1 MDSKYYLLL
10 SLNTEDFETPMLDLY
25 EFDQYSQVWEKLQ
38 DELFYNR
45 VRWYQIFWGDTLMM
59 QKLVM

>member
-1 MDSKYYLLL
+1 MDAKYYLLL
-10 SLNTEDFETPMLDLY
+10 SVNTEDFETPMLDLY

-45 VRWYQIFWGDTLMM
+45 VRWYQIYWGDTLMM

>member
-10 SLNTEDFETPMLDLY
+10 SLNTDDFEAPMLDLY

-38 DELFYNR
+38 DELFFNR
-45 VRWYQIFWGDTLMM
+45 VRWYQIYWGDTLMM
-59 QKLVM
+59 QKLVR